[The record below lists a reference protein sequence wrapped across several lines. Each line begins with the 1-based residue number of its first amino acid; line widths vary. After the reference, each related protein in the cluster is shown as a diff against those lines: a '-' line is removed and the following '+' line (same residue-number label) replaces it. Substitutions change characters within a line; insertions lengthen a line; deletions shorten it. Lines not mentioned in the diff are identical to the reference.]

1 MPPPFSYK
9 DIMKEL
15 KKPPPKPEV
24 PNPHLVKIVK
34 EKIPKI

>member
-1 MPPPFSYK
+1 MPPSFSYK

-34 EKIPKI
+34 DKVIKI

>member
-1 MPPPFSYK
+1 MPPPTSYK
-9 DIMKEL
+9 NIMKEL

-34 EKIPKI
+34 DKIPKI

>member
-1 MPPPFSYK
+1 MPPPSYK

-15 KKPPPKPEV
+15 KKPPPKVNV

-34 EKIPKI
+34 EKIVKI

>member
-1 MPPPFSYK
+1 MPKKYI

-15 KKPPPKPEV
+15 KTPPPKIDA

-34 EKIPKI
+34 EKVVKI